1 MLKRNLRIISLCL
14 AIILTVQMSGILEIS
29 AQATSTSQDA
39 TIATEEEPEII
50 GEDISKRDEKVKH
63 FRMSDG
69 SFMAVSYGTPVHFK
83 DDSGNWQDINNTP
96 LMATDAEGIETY
108 QISNGDTSI
117 NFASTLETGHCLTIS
132 VDNKAIE
139 MSLLDTDTSLSKTLT
154 TQTFDKLDTMPGLVY
169 DRNATA
175 ELTSVDSGLDA
186 DISELDAI
194 TPSTLGSSIVYE
206 DVYPGVDIRYTTWS
220 YTIKEEIIVKSV
232 QSTYRYDFFLKLD
245 NLYAVINDNGSISMM
260 DRYEKEVFKIP
271 APFMFDAAGNYS
283 DLVTYNV
290 TVVDEGIVLTVEADK
305 EWIEAEDR
313 VFPVSIDPSIS
324 TSEHAPWHTA
334 DDVIYSTY
342 VHPSY
347 PNPNNSIYYG
357 DQRYTGF
364 GTGQTTNPYIIY
376 MYFNLIPEVPVGC
389 IVSDASVRFRHSKY
403 SYSGVNVMPIGMFSV
418 TDPVPEGETPHSWF
432 VNMAYSNKPAYDMNH
447 VIDFVNTSKSTE
459 GTFVTWDITELAKG
473 WYSGQDNRAVAL
485 APMGEYNNGQS
496 AWQYYNMHS
505 AHYCPVM
512 TVTYRSSYGI
522 EDYYTYQSM
531 SVGEAGTAHIAD
543 STGQLKVV
551 KNLLNFNSDANPFS
565 VNLVYNSDYFIN
577 SSADY
582 LPPSEVGLNMSIGSG
597 WTLDCIRTVS
607 EEIIGNDYYVKY
619 RDGDGTVHYFTYPYD
634 NAPRMQDEDGL
645 GLYMTHG
652 ETEWYRIFDYVDNYM
667 MFTGTVFTEYVD
679 WNRNKIFINYEDKR
693 ITSITRVNKGQAEE
707 VLAIFAYDGNLLTSI
722 TDTANNVYE
731 FMYTPESAPKKL
743 AAIEKN
749 GTQIAQFDYT
759 GYQLTQMLDSESTY
773 KLNFSYDDADRISGY
788 SEQLGTSTGG
798 SVMVSY
804 PGSNH
809 IQYRDAGADQI
820 TNNADDL
827 CYHYLFDH
835 AGRTVNSYV
844 TNVDFEN
851 SNHTIY
857 GASNGVYSGSNS
869 TDRKTNRLLRSASTG
884 MVTQQLLHNTSF
896 ELGSWTLDGTS
907 VDTTKPRT
915 GTKSLKGTTAN
926 AETVQSAQTVSEALI
941 AGETYTFSG
950 FVNTENMTFTGKGIY
965 LQVRY
970 ADKKPYTGDPI
981 AYATTNTIDNGWVR
995 LSVTFT
1001 AAVSGPHTLEITRE
1015 GAVGTFY
1022 ADDFQLET
1030 NNAPSSYNMVE
1041 NGSMISTDS
1050 WTITNI
1056 DDVFINGALSIAG
1069 DPLRTDGMP
1078 YQDVAVN
1085 LPGTQSY
1092 VLAGWA
1098 QAETAVPDNVNTA
1111 ADPAQD
1117 TNKQFGLRAQV
1128 TYSDGTKEYHYVPF
1142 NTDIKTWQFVS
1153 YTIVPAHSE
1162 KTVATIRI
1170 TCAYESNIGE
1180 ASFDNITLV
1189 QEVAQSMSYDD
1200 SGLLTSV
1207 STTGLSADKTTYYA
1221 TGLINKIETAGSGTY
1236 KYNYGDS
1243 KNSYRATSIT
1253 NGLTTEAY
1261 TYNNIGNLT
1270 ATTLTGTGSKRI
1282 ITSSTYSADGN
1293 LVETVTDAAGS
1304 TISYTYGDANS
1315 KMLARPTSVT
1325 APNGTV
1331 TTTSYD
1337 AHNRVVQTNV
1347 DGEATLVYNYSNGYL
1362 SSIVRTDSNNN
1373 TQTYNLI
1380 NNEYGLTTA
1389 IKVGNR
1395 ILASYQYQGGYGPLL
1410 TQTDGNGGTVTYVY
1424 DKLGRVQTA
1433 TYSSGLVLS
1442 YTYTGDGNLY
1452 SVTATENGNTT
1463 KYIYGYDSND
1473 RLIYSERKIDDV
1485 TDLRT
1490 RQYYDGCSRLS
1501 MQVWQIGESIYSESF
1516 TYNSDD
1522 YTSDSSW
1529 DDGALETMVIREG
1542 TEGTPFISLAMGYD
1556 ELRRLS
1562 TVTGG
1567 VAKKTYTYRDITSSN
1582 TTTQVASVTYDL
1594 PTDQSYAYT
1603 YDSMGNIATYTDVN
1617 GTVTYTYD
1625 NQGQLLSAVNGTTT
1639 YAYTYDTV
1647 GNILSGNGHSYTYED
1662 PQGWTDL
1669 LTAVDGQSI
1678 TYDAMGNPTSYYNG
1692 NRWTFTW
1699 AQGRRLTNASDGT
1712 NTISYTY
1719 DADGL
1724 RTSKTVNGVE
1734 HTYYYAGGK
1743 LLRESFDSN
1752 TLDFFYDSNGNAY
1765 ALKYNGTLYYYITN
1779 LQGDVMSIVDAQG
1792 AVVASYNYDP
1802 YGNLISDEP
1811 AENTV
1816 GHLNP
1821 LRYRAYYYDSESE
1834 LYYLQSRYYDPELG
1848 RFLNADAFAS
1858 TGQGILGNN
1867 MFAYCL
1873 NNPVSFSD
1881 PTGALTR
1888 GQIHNKVLDQIIADK
1903 RQEGRSTLSR
1913 RKTCIY
1919 YNCVDA
1925 RGKWGFCD
1933 LYDSDTGE
1941 VWELKRNTCNE
1952 DAAKEQL
1959 KGYVNGRLRHKK
1971 DLPLSVGGRLIP
1983 DGVVRSFTYSDKSG
1997 TYDITY
2003 WDGGNGILWY
2013 DYVYTPSDRQ
2023 KQVNAA
2029 MMVGT
2034 TALVCTVVGVLMVYT
2049 GGSAAAGGA
2058 VVIPYIA
2065 AAAEQ
2070 FSNAA

>member
-14 AIILTVQMSGILEIS
+14 AIILAVQMSGILEIS

-39 TIATEEEPEII
+39 TVATEEKPEII

-96 LMATDAEGIETY
+96 VMATDAEGIETY

-132 VDNKAIE
+132 VANKAIE

-169 DRNATA
+169 DRKANA

-194 TPSTLGSSIVYE
+194 TPSTLGSSIIYE

-313 VFPVSIDPSIS
+313 VFPVSIDPSVS

-364 GTGQTTNPYIIY
+364 GSGQTTNPYIIY
-376 MYFNLIPEVPVGC
+376 MYFNKIPDVPVGC
-389 IVSDASVRFRHSKY
+389 IVSDACVRIHHTKY
-403 SYSGVNVMPIGMFSV
+403 SYSGCSVMPIGMFSV
-418 TDPVPEGETPHSWF
+418 TDPVPEGQTPHSWF
-432 VNMAYSNKPAYDMNH
+432 VNMAYSNKPAYDTLN

-485 APMGEYNNGQS
+485 APMGEYNNSQS
-496 AWQYYNMHS
+496 AWQYYTMTS

-565 VNLVYNSDYFIN
+565 INLVYNSDYFIN
-577 SSADY
+577 SSEDY
-582 LPPSEVGLNMSIGSG
+582 LPPNEVGLNMSIGSG

-619 RDGDGTVHYFTYPYD
+619 RDGDGTVHYFTYPYN
-634 NAPRMQDEDGL
+634 NASKMQDEDGL
-645 GLYMTHG
+645 GLYMTHSG
-652 ETEWYRIFDYVDNYM
+652 TTWYKIFDYAENYST
-667 MFTGTVFTEYVD
+667 FTGQVFTEYQD
-679 WNRNKIFINYEDKR
+679 WNLNKININYEDKR

-722 TDTANNVYE
+722 TDAADNVYTME
-731 FMYTPESAPKKL
+731 YDNGTLSVIK
-743 AAIEKN
+743 KN
-749 GTQIAQFDYT
+749 GTKIAEFDYT
-759 GYQLTQMLDSESTY
+759 GYQLTQMVDSESTY

-788 SEQLGTSTGG
+788 SEQVGNSTGG
-798 SVMVSY
+798 SVIVTY

-820 TNNADDL
+820 INNADDL

-844 TNVDFEN
+844 TNANFEN

-869 TDRKTNRLLRSASTG
+869 TNRKTNRLLRSASTG

-896 ELGSWTLDGTS
+896 ELGAWTLDGTS

-915 GTKSLKGTTAN
+915 GTKSLKGTTSN
-926 AETVQSAQTVSEALI
+926 AQTVQSAQTTSVALVQ
-941 AGETYTFSG
+941 GETYTFSG
-950 FVNTENMTFTGKGIY
+950 FVNTENMAFTGKGIY

-981 AYATTNTIDNGWVR
+981 AYATTHTIDNGWVR

-1001 AAVSGPHTLEITRE
+1001 AAVSGPHTLEIIRK

-1041 NGSMISTDS
+1041 NGSMLSGDS
-1050 WTITNI
+1050 WSMGT
-1056 DDVFINGALSIAG
+1056 GASISGGMLHIEG
-1069 DPLRTDGMP
+1069 DPLRMDAMA

-1098 QAETAVPDNVNTA
+1098 KAEEAVPDNMNIA
-1111 ADPAQD
+1111 ANPAQD

-1162 KTVATIRI
+1162 KTVASIRI
-1170 TCAYESNIGE
+1170 TCAFEGNLGDAY
-1180 ASFDNITLV
+1180 FDNITLV
-1189 QEVAQSMSYDD
+1189 QEVIQTISYDEEN
-1200 SGLLTSV
+1200 GMLESV
-1207 STTGLSADKTTYYA
+1207 STTGLSADETLYFSNGQIERKNTAGYGSYKYYYA
-1221 TGLINKIETAGSGTY
+1221 
-1236 KYNYGDS
+1236 DS
-1243 KNSYRATSIT
+1243 RNSYRPSSIT

-1304 TISYTYGDANS
+1304 TISYAYGDNNS

-1380 NNEYGLTTA
+1380 NNEYGLTTS

-1410 TQTDGNGGTVTYVY
+1410 KQTDGNGGTVTYVY
-1424 DKLGRVQTA
+1424 DELGRVQTA
-1433 TYSSGLVLS
+1433 TYSGGLVLS
-1442 YTYTGDGNLY
+1442 YTYTGEGNLY
-1452 SVTATENGNTT
+1452 SITATENGSTT

-1473 RLIYSERKIDDV
+1473 RLIYSERKINDV

-1490 RQYYDGCSRLS
+1490 RQYYDGCSRL
-1501 MQVWQIGESIYSESF
+1501 MLQTWQMGESVYSESF

-1522 YTSDSSW
+1522 YTWDSSW

-1542 TEGTPFISLAMGYD
+1542 IEGTPFISLTMGYD

-1594 PTDQSYAYT
+1594 PTDQSYSYT
-1603 YDSMGNIATYTDVN
+1603 YDSMGNIATYIDAN

-1625 NQGQLLSAVNGTTT
+1625 NQGQLISAVNGDTT

-1647 GNILSGNGHSYTYED
+1647 GNILSGNGHTYTYED
-1662 PQGWTDL
+1662 PQGWMDL

-1678 TYDAMGNPTSYYNG
+1678 TYDVMGNPTSYYNG
-1692 NRWTFTW
+1692 NRWAFTW
-1699 AQGRRLTNASDGT
+1699 AQGRRLTSASDGT

-1743 LLRESFDSN
+1743 LLRETFGSN

-1765 ALKYNGTLYYYITN
+1765 ALKHNGTLYYYITN
-1779 LQGDVMSIVDAQG
+1779 LQGDVMSIVDETG
-1792 AVVASYNYDP
+1792 TPVATYEYDP
-1802 YGNLISDEP
+1802 YGNIVTTTGTL
-1811 AENTV
+1811 AEV
-1816 GHLNP
+1816 NP
-1821 LRYRAYYYDSESE
+1821 LRYRGYYYDSEST

-1848 RFLNADAFAS
+1848 RFINADTLMS
-1858 TGQGILGNN
+1858 TGQGVLGMN
-1867 MFAYCL
+1867 MYTYCL
-1873 NNPVSFSD
+1873 NNPVNMTDYSGNKPGDWFETIDEAARDAALYIGEESFENGWEYAVAIYARKRYTLIPKSIEITFVFGGREYHYNLLWFDVEVTIEYTYTEMATSQDPFWVAPPAPMFGKTLAIVHTHPMGSGSGITEFSYDNGRIDGDIPLAERLMILMYVYGPDGQMRKYDPYTGEDSLLFSD
-1881 PTGALTR
+1881 LP
-1888 GQIHNKVLDQIIADK
+1888 
-1903 RQEGRSTLSR
+1903 RS
-1913 RKTCIY
+1913 
-1919 YNCVDA
+1919 
-1925 RGKWGFCD
+1925 
-1933 LYDSDTGE
+1933 
-1941 VWELKRNTCNE
+1941 
-1952 DAAKEQL
+1952 
-1959 KGYVNGRLRHKK
+1959 
-1971 DLPLSVGGRLIP
+1971 P
-1983 DGVVRSFTYSDKSG
+1983 
-1997 TYDITY
+1997 
-2003 WDGGNGILWY
+2003 
-2013 DYVYTPSDRQ
+2013 YTPW
-2023 KQVNAA
+2023 
-2029 MMVGT
+2029 
-2034 TALVCTVVGVLMVYT
+2034 L
-2049 GGSAAAGGA
+2049 
-2058 VVIPYIA
+2058 
-2065 AAAEQ
+2065 E
-2070 FSNAA
+2070 